1 MHELR
6 QLGELRADGCG
17 QILPQ
22 WQSVLDGP
30 VRVVEKLDYVHAA
43 VEHGVADLDVGLGSR
58 NARPPATDGRLL
70 AMPWPGSSSS
80 RPTRRAR
87 AVIGLPPEQ
96 EQTR

>member
-1 MHELR
+1 MHKLR

-30 VRVVEKLDYVHAA
+30 VRVVEKLDYVHDA

-70 AMPWPGSSSS
+70 CHAV
-80 RPTRRAR
+80 AR
-87 AVIGLPPEQ
+87 AVLVPAYEACPGCHWPPTATHAQ
-96 EQTR
+96 